1 MVATKVRFLKKIKYN
16 HRITKHYFYVYKN
29 DTKRKLFSFNFI
41 HQNEQHFL
49 FHIHTC
55 IISNFW
61 CYLTSSADAKIV
73 HLCFF
78 SFECFSFFFLFLRF
92 FNNKMKWK
100 VSWVSG
106 VNFVWKSKKW
116 NAYRYS
122 WPNSH
127 LLIWMFILIK
137 IEYHFLLHLIF
148 FPFSFFFKWVFLLWY
163 IQYII
168 KSFIPLR
175 ALREKQKNIISPLCR
190 CFSGYTITWDL

>member
-1 MVATKVRFLKKIKYN
+1 MVATKVRILKKLNITTELLNITFMLIKTI
-16 HRITKHYFYVYKN
+16 RK
-29 DTKRKLFSFNFI
+29 KLFSFNFI

-73 HLCFF
+73 HLGFFFFLCVCFF
-78 SFECFSFFFLFLRF
+78 FFFLFLRF

-100 VSWVSG
+100 VSGVSG
-106 VNFVWKSKKW
+106 VNFVWKSRKW
-116 NAYRYS
+116 NACRYS
-122 WPNSH
+122 WPNSY

-148 FPFSFFFKWVFLLWY
+148 LLSLFFKWIFLL
-163 IQYII
+163 
-168 KSFIPLR
+168 
-175 ALREKQKNIISPLCR
+175 
-190 CFSGYTITWDL
+190 